1 MPGVVAAERGVRGE
15 DISTG
20 GEEGDYGEDSSL
32 KRDIMVRIPVGRGR
46 LWDYWDK

>member
-20 GEEGDYGEDSSL
+20 GEEGDYGEDSSGEEEF
-32 KRDIMVRIPVGRGR
+32 MVKILEGRGR
-46 LWDYWDK
+46 LW